1 MSKYMNNTENR
12 INDLI
17 AYAKGILKGGRG
29 SELYNEYKDVLKK
42 VNPSDVV
49 IVVDELVKTGED
61 MSDIKRA
68 VNKILNIFYE
78 SVKQHGKATTE
89 EGSFLYYLMA
99 ENGEMEKRMKTLKT
113 EIKAVFSQKDKMGEL
128 QQRKEILKS
137 KLIEL
142 QEYDVHNLKK
152 ENILFPY
159 FEKLYPDHLCVNV
172 MWSMH
177 DDARKSL
184 KKLITNLERDQPF
197 ISDFNQEIGKLYF
210 AVLPVIF
217 REEYILYP
225 ICQKVI
231 DQETW
236 DEMLEQS
243 KKIGFAFVP
252 GPEAFDKDKKKA
264 VVKEIILDS
273 LIDLDTGKLNIE
285 QIINLFNH
293 LPVDITY
300 VDENDE
306 VRYFSNPK
314 NRHFTRSKAII
325 GRKVQNC
332 HPHESIDVVNKIVE
346 SFRSGKK
353 DSESFWIQIKGRLI
367 LIQYFAV
374 WDENG
379 NYKGVAEVSQDVTEI
394 RKLEGEKRLLD

>member
-1 MSKYMNNTENR
+1 MSEYINNTEDR

-17 AYAKGILKGGRG
+17 AYAKGILQGERG
-29 SELYNEYKDVLKK
+29 ADLYDEYKEVLEK

-49 IVVDELVKTGED
+49 IVVDELVKTGEE

-78 SVKQHGKATTE
+78 SVKQHGKSTAE
-89 EGSFLYYLMA
+89 EGSFMYYLMA
-99 ENGEMEKRMKTLKT
+99 ENGEMEKRMKALKT
-113 EIKAVFSQKDKMGEL
+113 EIKAVFSQKDKIGEL
-128 QQRKEILKS
+128 QKRKEILKS
-137 KLIEL
+137 KFIEL
-142 QEYDVHNLKK
+142 QEYEKHNLKK

-177 DDARKSL
+177 DDARTSL
-184 KKLITNLERDQPF
+184 KKLIANLDRDQP
-197 ISDFNQEIGKLYF
+197 SLNEFNQEIGKLYF

-231 DQETW
+231 KQEIW

-243 KKIGFAFVP
+243 KEIGFAFVP
-252 GPEAFDKDKKKA
+252 GPQAFHKDEKKA
-264 VVKEIILDS
+264 EMKKLISDS

-346 SFRSGKK
+346 SFRSGEK
-353 DSESFWIQIKGRLI
+353 DSESFWIQIKGQLI
-367 LIQYFAV
+367 LIQYFAIR
-374 WDENG
+374 DENG
-379 NYKGVAEVSQDVTEI
+379 NYKGVAEVSQDVTDI

>member
-1 MSKYMNNTENR
+1 MSEYINNTEDR

-17 AYAKGILKGGRG
+17 AYAKGILQGERG
-29 SELYNEYKDVLKK
+29 ADLYDEYKEVLEK

-49 IVVDELVKTGED
+49 IVVDELVKTGEE

-78 SVKQHGKATTE
+78 SVKQHGKSTAE
-89 EGSFLYYLMA
+89 EGSFMYYLMA
-99 ENGEMEKRMKTLKT
+99 ENGEMEKRMKALKT
-113 EIKAVFSQKDKMGEL
+113 KIKAVFSQKDKIGEL
-128 QQRKEILKS
+128 QKRKEILKS
-137 KLIEL
+137 KFIEL
-142 QEYDVHNLKK
+142 QEYEKHNLKK

-177 DDARKSL
+177 DDARTSL
-184 KKLITNLERDQPF
+184 KKLIANLDRDQP
-197 ISDFNQEIGKLYF
+197 SLNEFNQEIGKLYF

-231 DQETW
+231 KQEIW

-243 KKIGFAFVP
+243 KEIGFAFVP
-252 GPEAFDKDKKKA
+252 GPQTFHKDEKKA
-264 VVKEIILDS
+264 EMKELISDS

-325 GRKVQNC
+325 GRKVQKC

-367 LIQYFAV
+367 LIQYFAIK
-374 WDENG
+374 DENG
-379 NYKGVAEVSQDVTEI
+379 NYKGVAEVSQDVTDI
-394 RKLEGEKRLLD
+394 RKLEGEKRLMN

>member
-1 MSKYMNNTENR
+1 MNNTENR
-12 INDLI
+12 INELI
-17 AYAKGILKGGRG
+17 AYAKEILQGERGADLYVKYQEILKQ
-29 SELYNEYKDVLKK
+29 
-42 VNPSDVV
+42 VNPTDVI
-49 IVVDELVKTGED
+49 IVVDELVKTDED

-78 SVKQHGKATTE
+78 SVKKYGKAIPE

-99 ENGEMEKRMKTLKT
+99 ENGEMEKRMKALKT

-128 QQRKEILKS
+128 QKRKEIIKS

-142 QEYDVHNLKK
+142 QEYDLHNVKK

-177 DDARKSL
+177 DDARTSL
-184 KKLITNLERDQPF
+184 KKLIANLEREQPF

-231 DQETW
+231 DQKIW
-236 DEMLEQS
+236 DEMLEQGRE
-243 KKIGFAFVP
+243 IGFAFVS
-252 GPEAFDKDKKKA
+252 GPEAFDKDKNKA
-264 VVKEIILDS
+264 VVKETISDS
-273 LIDLDTGKLNIE
+273 LIDLDTGKLKIE

-346 SFRSGKK
+346 SFRSGEKG
-353 DSESFWIQIKGRLI
+353 SESFWIQIKGRLI

-374 WDENG
+374 RDENG
-379 NYKGVAEVSQDVTEI
+379 NYRGVAEVSQDVTDI